1 MKNVLI
7 ALVGIV
13 LAGCSWMFTND
24 MRTGSSSSLVDFL
37 YPDGQVPPEVS
48 ESIPEI
54 RVPARVGIAFVPTHG
69 SSPLSAPDRRR
80 LLEQV
85 REAFIGRSYVERI
98 EVIPDNYLQPRGGF
112 DSLQQVARLHGVDL
126 VALVSYDQVAFTE
139 DTNSSLLYWTIV
151 GAYVIQGSSNETRT
165 FVDTAVFDLGSRQLL
180 FRAPGSDTATERST
194 AVGAQQTR
202 RELAGASFERAMA
215 EMTVNLDAELERFR
229 ERIKRDQSVRV
240 VSRDGGEAGSLG
252 AAGLL
257 LLLLGA
263 LTARRMRARHG

>member
-1 MKNVLI
+1 MK
-7 ALVGIV
+7 ALAFALLAAV
-13 LAGCSWMFTND
+13 LAGCSWIFTND
-24 MRTGSSSSLVDFL
+24 IRTGSSSSLVDFL
-37 YPDGQVPPEVS
+37 YPQGEVPPEVS
-48 ESIPEI
+48 ETIPEI
-54 RVPARVGIAFVPTHG
+54 QVPARVGIAFVPTHG
-69 SSPLSAPDRRR
+69 SSPLSAAHRQD

-85 REAFIGRSYVERI
+85 REAFIGRPYVDRI

-126 VALVSYDQVAFTE
+126 IALVSYDQVAFTE
-139 DTNSSLLYWTIV
+139 DTTSSLLYWTIV

-165 FVDTAVFDLGSRQLL
+165 FVDTAVFDLASRQLL

-194 AVGAQQTR
+194 AVSAQQTR
-202 RELAGASFERAMA
+202 RDLAGASFERAMA

-240 VSRDGGEAGSLG
+240 VSRDGGAGSLG
-252 AAGLL
+252 LAGLL

-263 LTARRMRARHG
+263 LVASRMRDQRG